1 VEKSGVQ
8 IPRRAQGRRE
18 ILFYLRQKDGSK
30 KMQET
35 SIPNVRLITIANL
48 LEDYANSSG
57 EGLLPSYKREAWN
70 IAQDLRKKV
79 SSNN

>member
-1 VEKSGVQ
+1 
-8 IPRRAQGRRE
+8 
-18 ILFYLRQKDGSK
+18 
-30 KMQET
+30 MQET
-35 SIPNVRLITIANL
+35 SIPDVRLITIANL